1 MEQWPAAT
9 TTKRLLFSA
18 SPFSLSLSPLR
29 DRRAIFYFNPN
40 RKKRE
45 KTDVILGKHHRATHK
60 PDTERH
66 TIFFSAAILLMVS
79 GCVWAICYVELM
91 PAIFFSP
98 DNQPAVGSPRTPV
111 RVHSRCEHGFWL
123 HASDFI
129 RSPKIHT
136 RSEFHKFRP
145 KYVCL
150 CGTSLSSSIVY
161 ISIFSLLAELREK
174 KPSWKPTAAVVAT
187 YSGLHSSTCIWGEM
201 ENDMTITGNKNR
213 ISNRVMVDFAAP
225 MCILCVCTQQACEL
239 GFALL
244 LFHYRTISYFGR

>member
-18 SPFSLSLSPLR
+18 SLFLSRFPHS
-29 DRRAIFYFNPN
+29 AIAAPYSISI
-40 RKKRE
+40 RTEKKRE
-45 KTDVILGKHHRATHK
+45 QTDVILGKHHRATHK

-129 RSPKIHT
+129 RSAKIHT

-174 KPSWKPTAAVVAT
+174 K
-187 YSGLHSSTCIWGEM
+187 
-201 ENDMTITGNKNR
+201 TIMKTNSRCRCHVFR
-213 ISNRVMVDFAAP
+213 I
-225 MCILCVCTQQACEL
+225 TQFDVYLERN
-239 GFALL
+239 GKWYDD
-244 LFHYRTISYFGR
+244 YRE